1 VRRRPSIRIQLLGLA
16 LAAITPV
23 AGAVAYFVYD
33 AARERRSQA
42 EGEIRNLAE
51 ATAKDVAA
59 ALAESERLLSVLARR
74 PLIRALDPGRCDPV
88 VAEFAELHPVYS
100 NIATRDRHG
109 ARVCSF
115 LPRIAPASTAAKF
128 PWFQEGLRSRGFIAG
143 DASYGEASGR
153 WFSALTYPLLDDRGE
168 VVAQAKPVLAG
179 DESLR
184 VIDARNAFIMD
195 SMMHDVVRYG
205 TAARAM
211 ALGRR
216 DLAGKTGTT
225 NDYVDAW
232 FSGYQATLVGI
243 AWVGFDQPKKLGPGE
258 TGSVAALPI
267 WINYMGKA
275 LKGTREMALRIPEGV
290 VTAKVNEN
298 GLQSPD
304 GRPEIFFRENVPPL
318 QGPADPVQRT
328 PEDVK
333 NQLF

>member
-1 VRRRPSIRIQLLGLA
+1 MARAFSVFATGGYRTEPYLIQRI
-16 LAAITPV
+16 V
-23 AGAVAYFVYD
+23 
-33 AARERRSQA
+33 
-42 EGEIRNLAE
+42 
-51 ATAKDVAA
+51 
-59 ALAESERLLSVLARR
+59 
-74 PLIRALDPGRCDPV
+74 
-88 VAEFAELHPVYS
+88 
-100 NIATRDRHG
+100 
-109 ARVCSF
+109 
-115 LPRIAPASTAAKF
+115 
-128 PWFQEGLRSRGFIAG
+128 
-143 DASYGEASGR
+143 
-153 WFSALTYPLLDDRGE
+153 DDRGE

-232 FSGYQATLVGI
+232 FSGYQATLASV
-243 AWVGFDQPKKLGPGE
+243 AWVGFDQPKKLGQGE
-258 TGSVAALPI
+258 TGSLAALPI
-267 WINYMGKA
+267 WMSYMGKV
-275 LKGTREMALRIPEGV
+275 LKDTPEMALRIPEGI